1 MKKIRI
7 AIAGI
12 GNCASALIQGLEYY
26 GNKSLKHVP
35 EGMMAANIGGYTASD
50 IEVVAAF
57 DVDKR
62 KVGQPLNKAIYAK
75 PNCTINIIDP
85 NKFPKSNIIVQKG
98 PILDGISEH
107 MLDYS
112 KYPEDTTFV
121 PDTKTKPVDVVKVLK
136 DTKADIFIDYMPV
149 GSEEAVKYYAQCAID
164 AHVAFLNCIP
174 VFIASDPVWE
184 QKFIDAG
191 LPLIGDDMKSQF
203 GASILS
209 QMLQE
214 LAFARGHKVKCHI
227 QQNVG
232 GNTDFLNMM
241 NQNRLK
247 SKKISK
253 ENVIRCQNDIR
264 HIPLDDTFLFA
275 GPSDYISYYKD
286 NKIATFHL
294 ELEGFGG
301 SPVQFDARMSV
312 IDSPNSGG
320 VVIDAIRYLKV
331 ARELGITGSLHGAS
345 AFTQKTPPFPM
356 TFEDASYECRML
368 AARKLTALTEPQ
380 AHRKPTDKK
389 VADKKAAAK
398 PAAKKAAAKPAAKTA
413 TKKATVKKATK
424 KAK

>member
-1 MKKIRI
+1 MEKIRI

-26 GNKSLKHVP
+26 GNPANQNAP
-35 EGMMAANIGGYTASD
+35 EGMMAANIGGYTAQD

-57 DVDKR
+57 DIDAR
-62 KVGQPLNKAIYAK
+62 KVGKTLDEAIYAK

-85 NKFPKSNIIVQKG
+85 QKFPKSNVIVQKA
-98 PILDGISEH
+98 PLLDGVSEH
-107 MLDYS
+107 MLDYE
-112 KYPEDTTFV
+112 KYPKDTTFV
-121 PDTKTKPVDVVKVLK
+121 VDTEHEPVDIVKVLK
-136 DTKADIFIDYMPV
+136 DTKADILIDYLPV
-149 GSEEAVKYYAQCAID
+149 GSEEGVKFYAQCAID

-227 QQNVG
+227 QQNCG
-232 GNTDFLNMM
+232 GNTDFMNMV
-241 NQNRLK
+241 NQSRLK

-264 HIPLDDTFLFA
+264 NIPTDDSFLHA
-275 GPSDYISYYKD
+275 GPSEYISYYKD

-301 SPVQFDARMSV
+301 SPVTFDARMSV
-312 IDSPNSGG
+312 IDSPNSAG

-356 TFEDASYECRML
+356 TFEDAQYECEML
-368 AARKLTALTEPQ
+368 AKRQLTDLTRPQ
-380 AHRKPTDKK
+380 ANRQKK
-389 VADKKAAAK
+389 
-398 PAAKKAAAKPAAKTA
+398 
-413 TKKATVKKATK
+413 
-424 KAK
+424 